1 LPWWRR
7 SGPERSD
14 LERTL
19 QRYLD
24 LQIAQLERAAAA
36 EVEAHR
42 QSEVRA
48 AVGQLVTRLV
58 LVAGYA
64 LVLGLASR
72 GRVLSALLD
81 PGQLA
86 QNAELA
92 RSSTEQAI
100 ELVPDALRGL
110 AISAVSALALLV
122 LRGASF
128 SVRADI
134 GGAVFVGIA
143 IVSLVGLS
151 AAAYSGVLGL
161 LFALPGYLA
170 AALVVQELL
179 RTLRRMRATE
189 VPSTLSR
196 RLARLDPTRRP
207 WLTAAFLAIPAV
219 CVAVIAASFVT
230 SGGPLFWPS
239 RSAMYGFVAWC
250 LWACA
255 ATPGTVR
262 IPLWAAVPW
271 SVLFGLQL
279 AADPVSF
286 VFVVAA
292 VGLLIANLLLVLW
305 DRTIPAWPGRR
316 ASNGAGPRASE

>member
-1 LPWWRR
+1 MSWWRR
-7 SGPERSD
+7 SGPERAD

-36 EVEAHR
+36 EVEARR
-42 QSEVRA
+42 QGQVRA

-81 PGQLA
+81 PGQLV

-100 ELVPDALRGL
+100 EFVPDALRGL

-134 GGAVFVGIA
+134 GGALFVGVA

-161 LFALPGYLA
+161 LFAVPGYLA

-179 RTLRRMRATE
+179 RTLRRMRAADI
-189 VPSTLSR
+189 PGTLSR

-207 WLTAAFLAIPAV
+207 WLTAAFLGIPAA

-230 SGGPLFWPS
+230 GGGPLYWPS
-239 RSAMYGFVAWC
+239 RSARYGFGAWC

-255 ATPGTVR
+255 ATPGAVR

-271 SVLFGLQL
+271 SFLFALQL

-292 VGLLIANLLLVLW
+292 VGLLIANVLLVLW
-305 DRTIPAWPGRR
+305 DRALPARFGAERLSGRTSSRPG
-316 ASNGAGPRASE
+316 